1 MTLHYVFSSSQ
12 WQQWASVGTSVKNTV
27 VFSRNTLLTLTQF
40 DTFTPGSRRVQPQS
54 DLLVSEL
61 LRCRYREPIITYV
74 RRDDGTRFWTVFP
87 GRRSWCC
94 TRLFTREVAE
104 VVVWRMKKESWRES
118 DPNTSTFLSSTH
130 LAVAAW
136 SGWEGSSVTFSKL
149 EKLSD
154 VRKVWGEEGS
164 DAGLRSDKHFSWTS
178 RLIQTHKVTLG

>member
-1 MTLHYVFSSSQ
+1 MTLHYVFFSSQ

-54 DLLVSEL
+54 ELLVSEL

-87 GRRSWCC
+87 GRRSLCC

-104 VVVWRMKKESWRES
+104 VVVWRMKKESWREI

-130 LAVAAW
+130 LARRCVKW
-136 SGWEGSSVTFSKL
+136 VRRL
-149 EKLSD
+149 ERHFLKVGET
-154 VRKVWGEEGS
+154 VRRQKGVRRGGFRC
-164 DAGLRSDKHFSWTS
+164 RSTIRQALQLDLTS
-178 RLIQTHKVTLG
+178 HPDT